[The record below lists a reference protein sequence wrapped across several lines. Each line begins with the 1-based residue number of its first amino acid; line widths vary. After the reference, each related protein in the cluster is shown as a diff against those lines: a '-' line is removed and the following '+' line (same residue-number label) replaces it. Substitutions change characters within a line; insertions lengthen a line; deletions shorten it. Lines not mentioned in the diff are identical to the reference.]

1 MSGQSE
7 KGMAILP
14 TLDIIKISTVMTLTI
29 IIHWLMRNTEV
40 LQIAKRARWWVLAVI
55 WATMVIGLII
65 SQKSGDSFIYFQF

>member
-1 MSGQSE
+1 
-7 KGMAILP
+7 
-14 TLDIIKISTVMTLTI
+14 MTLTI